1 MLEQKDLAAIRAIM
15 KEEISESEKRMETL
29 MDGKLSESEKQMEA
43 LMDGKLSESEKQM
56 EALMDRKLSES
67 ENLVLEELERT
78 RNILE
83 KQIDLIQKNLDELN
97 RYYRITKLENDNTT
111 MLLRMIDDLSK
122 RVDELEKR
130 TA

>member
-29 MDGKLSESEKQMEA
+29 MDGKLSET
-43 LMDGKLSESEKQM
+43 
-56 EALMDRKLSES
+56 
-67 ENLVLEELERT
+67 ENFVLEELERT

>member
-1 MLEQKDLAAIRAIM
+1 MEALMDRRL
-15 KEEISESEKRMETL
+15 SETEKRMETL
-29 MDGKLSESEKQMEA
+29 MDGKLSETEKRMET